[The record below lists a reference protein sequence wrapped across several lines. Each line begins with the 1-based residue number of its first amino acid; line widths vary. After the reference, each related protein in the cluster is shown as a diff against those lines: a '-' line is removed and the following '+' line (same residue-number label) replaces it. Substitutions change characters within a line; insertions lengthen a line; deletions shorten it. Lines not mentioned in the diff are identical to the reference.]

1 MRRREFITLL
11 SGAAAAWPLPLRAQ
25 QPTGAGGQSLRT
37 FTGHSHG
44 VNAVALSPDGRTAL
58 SGGGDGTLKLWDVA
72 TGKELRTL
80 SAHSIRSFFGLNII
94 NSVAFSPDGRTAL
107 SGSEDDTLKL
117 WEVATGKELRTFSG
131 HKDYVFAVAF
141 SPDGRT
147 ALSGSRDETLKLWEL
162 ATGKELRTFRGHSA
176 FVRSVAFSPDA
187 AQRYLYLADAGTGR
201 VGSVVVPVAPA
212 APWRPGSPAPR
223 VRSA

>member
-107 SGSEDDTLKL
+107 SGSEDDTSSCGR
-117 WEVATGKELRTFSG
+117 WQPARSCAPSVGTRTTSLR
-131 HKDYVFAVAF
+131 
-141 SPDGRT
+141 
-147 ALSGSRDETLKLWEL
+147 SR
-162 ATGKELRTFRGHSA
+162 FR
-176 FVRSVAFSPDA
+176 PMA
-187 AQRYLYLADAGTGR
+187 APRC
-201 VGSVVVPVAPA
+201 PA
-212 APWRPGSPAPR
+212 AGMKR
-223 VRSA
+223 